1 MFYESILAKTANV
14 IKKYPNGDLD
24 FKNSLLSVNIYY
36 DTDTYQ
42 KVTET
47 PETSF
52 DVLLGNLGGQ
62 FGLFLGSIFFFG
74 FNFLLKINN

>member
-1 MFYESILAKTANV
+1 MFYESILAKTPNV

-24 FKNSLLSVNIYY
+24 FRNSLLSVNIYY

-52 DVLLGNLGGQ
+52 DVLMGNLGGQ
-62 FGLFLGSIFFFG
+62 FGLFLGRIFLFLTLLLE
-74 FNFLLKINN
+74 FNN